1 MNEPARRKI
10 LVVDDDEITL
20 EVTRERLQGAGFL
33 VLTHS
38 NALGTSVLI
47 AREKPDFVLLDVRM
61 PGLSGDRL
69 AKLLSKGNFR
79 PRVILHSACE
89 RAELGSL
96 AMRCGA
102 AGIIEK
108 TDDDE
113 YFLKQLENC
122 IGVAKLVQDVS

>member
-1 MNEPARRKI
+1 MSKPTRRKI
-10 LVVDDDEITL
+10 LVVDDDAISL
-20 EVTRERLQGAGFL
+20 EVTRERLQEAGFL
-33 VLTHS
+33 VVTHS

-69 AKLLSKGNFR
+69 AKLLSKANFR

-89 RAELGSL
+89 RAELNILSML
-96 AMRCGA
+96 CGA
-102 AGIIEK
+102 AGVIEK
-108 TDDDE
+108 TDDDQ

-122 IGVAKLVQDVS
+122 IGVGKLVQGVS